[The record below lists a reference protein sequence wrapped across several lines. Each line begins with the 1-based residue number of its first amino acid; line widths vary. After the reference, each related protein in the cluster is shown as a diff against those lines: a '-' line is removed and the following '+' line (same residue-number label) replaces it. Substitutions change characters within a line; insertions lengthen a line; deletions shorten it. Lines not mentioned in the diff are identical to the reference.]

1 MAVNIS
7 ISPKKVWK
15 EAIEVANEFACFG
28 SIALGII
35 AEDNERGIRVCMRHN
50 DTKSDV
56 EYIEHLKTVARF
68 LGYSNEDIETGLKAD
83 SVYIY
88 AIKNDT
94 VVASKLT
101 NSADECEKTVEEFL
115 KKYLF
120 KASKED
126 SDE

>member
-1 MAVNIS
+1 MIMKARLSVVAVNIP

-35 AEDNERGIRVCMRHN
+35 PEDNERGIRVCMRHN
-50 DTKSDV
+50 DTKSD
-56 EYIEHLKTVARF
+56 
-68 LGYSNEDIETGLKAD
+68 SD

-88 AIKNDT
+88 AIENDT